1 MSKKSTLSLFSRL
14 PKEMEDRIVSQSFP
28 RLHQRCT
35 MRIRSGDTR
44 DALDW
49 SRTSVTKRLSDLHGN
64 RDYLNS
70 KIVRIQT
77 RGHPKPFDLR
87 VDIIEK
93 VDDVKDRD
101 VPVDSDKV
109 IFTPLKGRSSSATKK
124 KKKKKK
130 RSKKKRSKKKRSRHT
145 Q

>member
-1 MSKKSTLSLFSRL
+1 MPKKSTLSLFSRL

-35 MRIRSGDTR
+35 MRIRSGDTKE
-44 DALDW
+44 ALDW
-49 SRTSVTKRLSDLHGN
+49 SKTSVTKRLSDLHGN

-87 VDIIEK
+87 VDIMEK

-124 KKKKKK
+124 KKRSKKKKK
-130 RSKKKRSKKKRSRHT
+130 RSRKLTKRRRV
-145 Q
+145 

>member
-1 MSKKSTLSLFSRL
+1 MPKKSTLSLFSRL
-14 PKEMEDRIVSQSFP
+14 PKEMEDSIVRQSFP

-35 MRIRSGDTR
+35 MRIRSGDTKE
-44 DALDW
+44 ALDW
-49 SRTSVTKRLSDLHGN
+49 SKTSVTKRLSDLHGN

-70 KIVRIQT
+70 KIVQIQT

-124 KKKKKK
+124 KKRSKKKKK
-130 RSKKKRSKKKRSRHT
+130 RSRKRRSV
-145 Q
+145 